1 MKCNITKHF
10 INVYTDWSSEKKIH
24 HWNNNLLPL
33 DTYIETTQV
42 YCTHQTERKKYKGL
56 MVQWTHT
63 CTHAWLQLQV
73 GLMGWVRWTWQIPTE
88 LDRPWPWV
96 VVPQQDVPLRTCSKF
111 VKVCYVLSRSVAF
124 FLLYYRSLPSW
135 LPWQFFYC
143 LKLCPDDHGN
153 HGELRLS
160 TPFLY
165 VVIRWP
171 RFVHGDRNRDW
182 RGRR

>member
-1 MKCNITKHF
+1 MNILMKCNIMKHF

-24 HWNNNLLPL
+24 HVNYNLLPL

-88 LDRPWPWV
+88 LDRPRSWV
-96 VVPQQDVPLRTCSKF
+96 VVPQQDVQLRTCSKF
-111 VKVCYVLSRSVAF
+111 VTVCYAQVTHSR
-124 FLLYYRSLPSW
+124 
-135 LPWQFFYC
+135 
-143 LKLCPDDHGN
+143 
-153 HGELRLS
+153 
-160 TPFLY
+160 
-165 VVIRWP
+165 I
-171 RFVHGDRNRDW
+171 
-182 RGRR
+182 GRRISHGYDPASFVAIRIGP